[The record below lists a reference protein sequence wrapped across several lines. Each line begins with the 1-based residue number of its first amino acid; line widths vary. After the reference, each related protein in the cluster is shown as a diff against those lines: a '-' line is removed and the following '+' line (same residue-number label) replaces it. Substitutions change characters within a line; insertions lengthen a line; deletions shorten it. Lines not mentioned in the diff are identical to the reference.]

1 MNRPGSLSQDLS
13 RPDQPVKAT
22 STLLLPPKAVRVV
35 IAGGGTGGH
44 VIPALGIGE
53 ALKQR
58 NPESELLF
66 IGSDRGI
73 EAEMIRGAGYR
84 LEEFAGKGFPRRF
97 SMETVRSAWGMFQ
110 NYKRMQTL
118 IKEFKPDV
126 LVGTGGYVMVP
137 AVMAAKQAKV
147 PIVLQE
153 QNSVPGRANKF
164 LSRYATEVHIHF
176 SEARRF
182 FKDRGK
188 LRLSGNPV
196 RVSMPEGRAHRTLHH
211 FRLHAD
217 CRTVVVLGGSLG
229 AHSINTAFKEMLH
242 HFRGDRSVQFLIQT
256 GKADYDSVANAVK
269 DAQVRVVVKSFL
281 KNMEEIYSI
290 ADLVVARS
298 GAMTV
303 SELSACGLPSILVPY
318 PHAMND
324 HQRANAK
331 ALADKGAAVMLPDE
345 DLSGKSLA
353 IAVKQLLSDP
363 AKLRNMANNAYGLNR
378 PHAAMRIAES
388 VERVGGGA
396 PQAVLHLPEDYDTVE
411 EES

>member
-1 MNRPGSLSQDLS
+1 M
-13 RPDQPVKAT
+13 
-22 STLLLPPKAVRVV
+22 LPPKAVRVI

-44 VIPALGIGE
+44 VIPALSIGE

-84 LEEFAGKGFPRRF
+84 LEEFGGKGLPRRF
-97 SMETVRSAWGMFQ
+97 SLETVRNLWGLYQ
-110 NYKRMQTL
+110 NYLRIHVILTA
-118 IKEFKPDV
+118 FKPDV
-126 LVGTGGYVMVP
+126 LVGTGGYVMAP
-137 AVMAAKQAKV
+137 AVIAARRNKV

-164 LSRYATEVHIHF
+164 LARYASEIHIHF
-176 SEARRF
+176 SEARAY

-196 RVSMPEGRAHRTLHH
+196 RVSMPEGRAHRTLQA
-211 FRLHAD
+211 FRLQSD
-217 CRTVVVLGGSLG
+217 RKTVVVLGGSLG
-229 AHSINTAFKEMLH
+229 ARSLNEAFKEMLH
-242 HFRGDRSVQFLIQT
+242 HFRGDHSVQFVIQT
-256 GKADYDSVANAVK
+256 GKADYDSVLNAVK
-269 DAQVRVVVKSFL
+269 DSQVRVVVKSFL

-318 PHAMND
+318 PHAMNN
-324 HQRANAK
+324 HQRASAK

-353 IAVKQLLSDP
+353 IAVKQLLADP
-363 AKLRNMANNAYGLNR
+363 AKLRGMARNAYGLNR

-396 PQAVLHLPEDYDTVE
+396 PQAVLHLPEEYDKEPEV
-411 EES
+411 